1 MEKGVKE
8 TQRVQQRRRQDEMN
22 NRRVMKLKLKQ
33 KQKKGRKLNR
43 NQFVIQKAR

>member
-33 KQKKGRKLNR
+33 NKRKEEN
-43 NQFVIQKAR
+43 

>member
-33 KQKKGRKLNR
+33 KQKEEN
-43 NQFVIQKAR
+43 